1 MAATKKSR
9 WAAVGVVGSVAL
21 AGLAPTA
28 WAEAPGNPVPDQAV
42 PASRVLFSL
51 EREDLTLELTPG
63 QTSSGQTSSGQT
75 SSDRASSGQA
85 ASGAADLVLGAAD
98 KTSVPDDG
106 AYALLGRPGEDIWL
120 LDGRGTGAAAPQ
132 WETTAIAADRLAGD
146 GLHWALTGIEGPGDV
161 KVIATGRDRASAE
174 RDGTASGPDGR
185 ASGPDGAASGPDGA
199 ASGPDGATSGPDGAT
214 TGPDGAPSAG
224 DAEAAPEVL
233 FDSADGLPDVRPLPA
248 AEHGDLLWAF
258 TAPGEYRI
266 SSRATAE
273 LADGH
278 SASADTVWTVQVT
291 DEEPAAPHTGT
302 GGGEPGAAPVSRT
315 GPGPA
320 TEARTVASRAEKA
333 AGDPVADEKTVIDD
347 GHVDAVAA
355 KMVDGELRALF
366 KDSRDPSDI
375 VWREPSSVV
384 LHVNPQAK
392 EKVPAGDTYAFLG
405 TAGSDFWLI
414 PQVQKQGVVWAGWNT
429 EALGGSDL
437 KGPIDMKLTKVDGPG
452 TLAIWE
458 TAGLGGAQVLYNSA
472 DGLPDTQKVSLGVHA
487 HANWGFSEE
496 GTYAV
501 TFQLSGT
508 LANGKPSTDTRTYTF
523 AVGDVDPNAVTPGGG
538 GSDGGST
545 GGSGGSGATGGGSA
559 GSGARG
565 TGSAGSGTGGGSADS
580 TGGGGSADSTGGGG
594 SADSTEGGGSSDG
607 TGGKGSLAHTG
618 AGSPLPLGLGAGA
631 LVLGGGAAL
640 VIGRANRRRTTEGP
654 AAQS

>member
-63 QTSSGQTSSGQT
+63 QTSSGQVSSGQTSSGQT
-75 SSDRASSGQA
+75 SSDRAPSGRT

-120 LDGRGTGAAAPQ
+120 LDGGGTGAAAPQ
-132 WETTAIAADRLAGD
+132 WDTTAIPADRLAGD

-161 KVIATGRDRASAE
+161 KVIAAGRDRASAE
-174 RDGTASGPDGR
+174 RDGTAAGPEGR
-185 ASGPDGAASGPDGA
+185 AA
-199 ASGPDGATSGPDGAT
+199 GPDGAT

-224 DAEAAPEVL
+224 DAEAVPEVL
-233 FDSADGLPDVRPLPA
+233 FDSTDGLPDVRSLPA
-248 AEHGDLLWAF
+248 AERGDLLWAF

-266 SSRATAE
+266 SFRATAE

-291 DEEPAAPHTGT
+291 DEEPAAPRTGT

-315 GPGPA
+315 GPAPA

-333 AGDPVADEKTVIDD
+333 VGDPVADEKTVIDD

-405 TAGSDFWLI
+405 TAGNDFWLI

-559 GSGARG
+559 GSGAGG

-580 TGGGGSADSTGGGG
+580 TGGGGSA
-594 SADSTEGGGSSDG
+594 DG

-631 LVLGGGAAL
+631 LVLGGAAAL

>member
-85 ASGAADLVLGAAD
+85 ASGAADLVLDAAD

-120 LDGRGTGAAAPQ
+120 LDGGGTGADAPQ
-132 WETTAIAADRLAGD
+132 WDTTAVAADRLAGD

-161 KVIATGRDRASAE
+161 KVIAAGRDRASAE
-174 RDGTASGPDGR
+174 RDGTATGPDGT
-185 ASGPDGAASGPDGA
+185 ATGPG
-199 ASGPDGATSGPDGAT
+199 GATS
-214 TGPDGAPSAG
+214 GPDGAPSAG
-224 DAEAAPEVL
+224 DAEAVPEVL

-291 DEEPAAPHTGT
+291 DEEPAAPRTGT
-302 GGGEPGAAPVSRT
+302 GGGEPGAVPVSRT

-320 TEARTVASRAEKA
+320 TEARAVASRAEKA

-405 TAGSDFWLI
+405 AAGSDFWLI

-559 GSGARG
+559 GSGAGG

-580 TGGGGSADSTGGGG
+580 TGGGGSAD
-594 SADSTEGGGSSDG
+594 G
-607 TGGKGSLAHTG
+607 TGGTGSLAHTG
-618 AGSPLPLGLGAGA
+618 AGSPVPLGLGAGA

-654 AAQS
+654 ATQS

>member
-63 QTSSGQTSSGQT
+63 QTSSGQTSSGQVSLGQV
-75 SSDRASSGQA
+75 SSGQTSSGQA
-85 ASGAADLVLGAAD
+85 ASGAADLVLDAAD

-120 LDGRGTGAAAPQ
+120 LDGGGTGAAAPQ
-132 WETTAIAADRLAGD
+132 WDTTAIAADRLAGD

-161 KVIATGRDRASAE
+161 KVIAAGPDGAAASRDRASAE
-174 RDGTASGPDGR
+174 RDGTAAGRGGALAGPDGR
-185 ASGPDGAASGPDGA
+185 AA
-199 ASGPDGATSGPDGAT
+199 GPDGATSGPDG
-214 TGPDGAPSAG
+214 DPSAG

-233 FDSADGLPDVRPLPA
+233 FDSTDGLPDVRSLPA
-248 AEHGDLLWAF
+248 AERGDLLWAF

-291 DEEPAAPHTGT
+291 DEEPAAPRTGT

-315 GPGPA
+315 GPAPA

-405 TAGSDFWLI
+405 AAGSDFWLI

-559 GSGARG
+559 GSGAGG
-565 TGSAGSGTGGGSADS
+565 TGSAGSGTGS
-580 TGGGGSADSTGGGG
+580 
-594 SADSTEGGGSSDG
+594 GSSDG

-631 LVLGGGAAL
+631 LVLGGAAAL

>member
-21 AGLAPTA
+21 AGLATTA

-51 EREDLTLELTPG
+51 EREDLTLELSP
-63 QTSSGQTSSGQT
+63 GQTSSGQT
-75 SSDRASSGQA
+75 SSDRASLGRT
-85 ASGAADLVLGAAD
+85 ASGAADLVLDAAD

-132 WETTAIAADRLAGD
+132 WDTTAIPADRLAGD

-161 KVIATGRDRASAE
+161 KVIAAGRDLASAE
-174 RDGTASGPDGR
+174 RDGTAAGPEGR
-185 ASGPDGAASGPDGA
+185 ASGR
-199 ASGPDGATSGPDGAT
+199 
-214 TGPDGAPSAG
+214 DGAPSAG
-224 DAEAAPEVL
+224 DAEAVPEVL
-233 FDSADGLPDVRPLPA
+233 FDSTDGLPDVRSLPA
-248 AEHGDLLWAF
+248 AERGDLLWAF

-291 DEEPAAPHTGT
+291 DEEPAAPRTGT

-392 EKVPAGDTYAFLG
+392 EKVPAGDTCAFLG
-405 TAGSDFWLI
+405 AAGSDFWLI

-523 AVGDVDPNAVTPGGG
+523 AVGDVDPNAVSPGGG

-559 GSGARG
+559 GSGAGG
-565 TGSAGSGTGGGSADS
+565 TGPAGSGTGGGSADS
-580 TGGGGSADSTGGGG
+580 TGGGGSA
-594 SADSTEGGGSSDG
+594 DG

-631 LVLGGGAAL
+631 LVLGGAAAL

>member
-9 WAAVGVVGSVAL
+9 WAAVGVAGSVAL
-21 AGLAPTA
+21 AGLAPAA

-42 PASRVLFSL
+42 PAPRVLFSL
-51 EREDLTLELTPG
+51 EREDLSLELTP
-63 QTSSGQTSSGQT
+63 
-75 SSDRASSGQA
+75 GQA

-98 KTSVPDDG
+98 KTSVPADG
-106 AYALLGRPGEDIWL
+106 AYAPLGRPGEDIWL
-120 LDGRGTGAAAPQ
+120 LDGGETGAAAPQ
-132 WETTAIAADRLAGD
+132 WDTTAIPADRLAGD
-146 GLHWALTGIEGPGDV
+146 GLHWALTGLEGPGDL
-161 KVIATGRDRASAE
+161 KVIAAGH
-174 RDGTASGPDGR
+174 DGTAAGRDGASARRVGTAGGPDEATSGPDE
-185 ASGPDGAASGPDGA
+185 ATAGPDGAASAG
-199 ASGPDGATSGPDGAT
+199 
-214 TGPDGAPSAG
+214 G

-233 FDSADGLPDVRPLPA
+233 FDSTDGLPDVRPLPA

-258 TAPGEYRI
+258 TEPGEYRI

-273 LADGH
+273 LAGGH
-278 SASADTVWTVQVT
+278 NASADTVWTVRVT
-291 DEEPAAPHTGT
+291 DEESAAPRTGT
-302 GGGEPGAAPVSRT
+302 GGGDSTAEPVSRT
-315 GPGPA
+315 GPA
-320 TEARTVASRAEKA
+320 AEARTVASRTEKA
-333 AGDPVADEKTVIDD
+333 AGDLVADEKTVIDD

-437 KGPIDMKLTKVDGPG
+437 KGPIDMKLTKVEGPG

-496 GTYAV
+496 GTYGV

-545 GGSGGSGATGGGSA
+545 GGSGGSGPTGGGSA
-559 GSGARG
+559 GSGAGG
-565 TGSAGSGTGGGSADS
+565 TGSTGPA
-580 TGGGGSADSTGGGG
+580 TGGGGSADGTGGGG
-594 SADSTEGGGSSDG
+594 PADG
-607 TGGKGSLAHTG
+607 TGGEGSLAHTG
-618 AGSPLPLGLGAGA
+618 AGSALPLGLGAGA

-640 VIGRANRRRTTEGP
+640 VIGRANRRGITEGP
-654 AAQS
+654 AAQH

>member
-51 EREDLTLELTPG
+51 EREDLSLELAP
-63 QTSSGQTSSGQT
+63 
-75 SSDRASSGQA
+75 GQA
-85 ASGAADLVLGAAD
+85 ASGAADLVLGAAH

-106 AYALLGRPGEDIWL
+106 AYALLGRPGEDVWL
-120 LDGRGTGAAAPQ
+120 LDGGVTGAAAPQ
-132 WETTAIAADRLAGD
+132 WDTTAIPADRLAGD
-146 GLHWALTGIEGPGDV
+146 GLHWALTGIEGPGEV
-161 KVIATGRDRASAE
+161 KVIAAGHGGASAGRDGASAW
-174 RDGTASGPDGR
+174 RVGTAGGPDEATSGPDE
-185 ASGPDGAASGPDGA
+185 ATSGPDGAASAGE
-199 ASGPDGATSGPDGAT
+199 
-214 TGPDGAPSAG
+214 SA
-224 DAEAAPEVL
+224 AAPGVL
-233 FDSADGLPDVRPLPA
+233 FDSTDGLPDVRPLPA

-258 TAPGEYRI
+258 TEPGEYRI

-273 LADGH
+273 LAGGRN
-278 SASADTVWTVQVT
+278 ASADTVWTVRVI
-291 DEEPAAPHTGT
+291 DEEPAVPRTGA
-302 GGGEPGAAPVSRT
+302 GGGDPTAEPVSRT
-315 GPGPA
+315 GLA
-320 TEARTVASRAEKA
+320 TEARTVASRTEKA

-496 GTYAV
+496 GTYEV

-538 GSDGGST
+538 GGDGGST
-545 GGSGGSGATGGGSA
+545 GGSGGSGPTGGGSA
-559 GSGARG
+559 GSGTGG
-565 TGSAGSGTGGGSADS
+565 TGSDGSATEGGGSAD
-580 TGGGGSADSTGGGG
+580 GGPA
-594 SADSTEGGGSSDG
+594 DG

-618 AGSPLPLGLGAGA
+618 AGSALPLGLGAGA

-640 VIGRANRRRTTEGP
+640 VIGRASRCGTTEGP
-654 AAQS
+654 AAQY

>member
-75 SSDRASSGQA
+75 SSGQTSSGQTSSDQTSSDRASSGQA
-85 ASGAADLVLGAAD
+85 ASGAADLVLDAAD

-120 LDGRGTGAAAPQ
+120 LDGGSTGAAAPQ
-132 WETTAIAADRLAGD
+132 WDTTAIAADRLAGD

-174 RDGTASGPDGR
+174 RDGTATGPG
-185 ASGPDGAASGPDGA
+185 
-199 ASGPDGATSGPDGAT
+199 GATS
-214 TGPDGAPSAG
+214 GPDGAPSAG

-233 FDSADGLPDVRPLPA
+233 FDSADGLPDVRSLPA
-248 AEHGDLLWAF
+248 AERGDLLWAF

-291 DEEPAAPHTGT
+291 DEEPAAPRTGT
-302 GGGEPGAAPVSRT
+302 GGGEPGAVLVSRT

-320 TEARTVASRAEKA
+320 TEARAVAIRAEKA

-405 TAGSDFWLI
+405 AAGSDFWLI

-545 GGSGGSGATGGGSA
+545 GGSGGSGATG
-559 GSGARG
+559 

-594 SADSTEGGGSSDG
+594 SADG
-607 TGGKGSLAHTG
+607 TGGTGSLAHTG
-618 AGSPLPLGLGAGA
+618 AGSPVPLGLGAGA

-654 AAQS
+654 ATQS